1 MIKKF
6 YLLLLLLMPLSVMA
20 QTGTGSWTVH
30 SRFLPASAKNIID
43 TENSVYYLLGNDLF
57 CFNKV
62 TKESVSLNKTN
73 NLSDVLVNGIY
84 YNHDKNYLLITYD
97 DANIDVITSN
107 GVQYNIPNVK
117 EALIPEEKGINHVTF
132 GSKGVYVSTQFG
144 YLLIDDDN
152 FAVKEYH
159 NYATTIY
166 STEEIGDKLILSA
179 SGYFYY
185 SGKDSQHETLNS
197 FKKAD
202 NYTTDTAGVVT
213 TYNGKTYAIN
223 DSKFFLNSSGRLFV
237 VTMATSGSTATF
249 TRTQVVAKAADN
261 VQKTPTGFLANFMA
275 SKYYYTFDAE
285 GGNATKKT
293 TSLAEMFSSSPKCD
307 GTLWSINT
315 NGLHSSTAS
324 NTYYKIDGILITTN
338 PWWMAYNKGEH
349 RMYLGS
355 TADNGILTGLKSGK
369 YEMNTYDGSTWANA
383 TPTGL
388 SSVDSYDYGWYW
400 PEFNPNDSSMYF
412 ISCRMNHGILR
423 VQNGAVTARLGTAS
437 PMYPRKGALRF
448 DEEGNLWIVHS
459 SNISGNPNLTPVKV
473 LPKEKVSQATL
484 SASDFTVYN
493 VPNVTDR
500 NSFKWSTFAISKGTD
515 IKVFTCGDLA
525 PLVIWDNYGQITDGT
540 NFRSKTFK
548 SLTSKS
554 AKTITWAYTYDLKAD
569 DFGYVWMGNGGN
581 LVRFNPAEAFDDE
594 FRVDDISAVMGNT
607 MTSAIEF
614 GKDHNVWIATYGAG
628 IFVLNQDGTEVLQNF
643 TTSNSPLPTNSIYNI
658 CYDPDRESMFV
669 VTSTCVL
676 EYSYEFRGGET
687 TYDNVT
693 VYPEPVKPDFTGYV
707 AIKRLIPG
715 SFVKIA
721 DAAGNVVCETTDVTG
736 TATWDACDSNGERV
750 PTGTYYVYAAT
761 TENVPMDK
769 PVAKIMVIK

>member
-6 YLLLLLLMPLSVMA
+6 YLLLLLVLPLSVMA

-132 GSKGVYVSTQFG
+132 GSKGVYVSTKFG
-144 YLLIDDDN
+144 YVLIDDDN
-152 FAVKEYH
+152 FVVKEYH

-237 VTMATSGSTATF
+237 VTMATSGSTAIF
-249 TRTQVVAKAADN
+249 TRDQVVEKAADN

-307 GTLWSINT
+307 GTMWSINT

-324 NTYYKIDGILITTN
+324 STYYKIDGILITST

-355 TADNGILTGLKSGK
+355 TADNGILTALSSGK

-388 SSVDSYDYGWYW
+388 SSVNSNDYGWYW

-423 VQNGAVTARLGTAS
+423 VQNGAVTARLGTSA
-437 PMYPRKGALRF
+437 PMVARKGALRF
-448 DEEGNLWIVHS
+448 DKDGNLWIVHS
-459 SNISGNPNLTPVKV
+459 SLYNTTPVKV
-473 LPKEKVSQATL
+473 LPKEKLANATF
-484 SASDFTVYN
+484 SASDYTVYK

-500 NSFKWSTFAISKGTD
+500 QSFKWSTFAISKGTD

-525 PLVIWDNYGQITDGT
+525 PLIIWDNYGQITDGT

-548 SLTSKS
+548 SLTSKT
-554 AKTITWAYTYDLKAD
+554 AKTLTWAYTYDMKAD
-569 DFGYVWMGNGGN
+569 DFGYIWMGNGGN
-581 LVRFNPAEAFDDE
+581 LIRFNPAEAFDDD
-594 FRVDDISAVMGNT
+594 FLVDDVSAVMGNT

-614 GKDHNVWIATYGAG
+614 GKDHTVWIATYGAG

>member
-6 YLLLLLLMPLSVMA
+6 YLLLLLVLPLSVMA

>member
-1 MIKKF
+1 
-6 YLLLLLLMPLSVMA
+6 
-20 QTGTGSWTVH
+20 
-30 SRFLPASAKNIID
+30 
-43 TENSVYYLLGNDLF
+43 
-57 CFNKV
+57 
-62 TKESVSLNKTN
+62 
-73 NLSDVLVNGIY
+73 
-84 YNHDKNYLLITYD
+84 
-97 DANIDVITSN
+97 
-107 GVQYNIPNVK
+107 
-117 EALIPEEKGINHVTF
+117 
-132 GSKGVYVSTQFG
+132 
-144 YLLIDDDN
+144 
-152 FAVKEYH
+152 
-159 NYATTIY
+159 
-166 STEEIGDKLILSA
+166 
-179 SGYFYY
+179 
-185 SGKDSQHETLNS
+185 
-197 FKKAD
+197 
-202 NYTTDTAGVVT
+202 
-213 TYNGKTYAIN
+213 
-223 DSKFFLNSSGRLFV
+223 
-237 VTMATSGSTATF
+237 
-249 TRTQVVAKAADN
+249 
-261 VQKTPTGFLANFMA
+261 
-275 SKYYYTFDAE
+275 
-285 GGNATKKT
+285 
-293 TSLAEMFSSSPKCD
+293 
-307 GTLWSINT
+307 
-315 NGLHSSTAS
+315 
-324 NTYYKIDGILITTN
+324 
-338 PWWMAYNKGEH
+338 
-349 RMYLGS
+349 
-355 TADNGILTGLKSGK
+355 
-369 YEMNTYDGSTWANA
+369 MNTYDGSTWANA